1 MILLGEFIVI
11 HAKIDRIGIVCS
23 GICSL
28 HCLICPIVLALFPIF
43 GATIFANELYERI
56 FLVISAILALSS
68 ICFGYAKHRKMFIF
82 SILSAGFF
90 FFAIGQ
96 MFEHQTIG
104 LTAMVFGGTINSVA
118 HYINYRLCRSCDT
131 CSH

>member
-1 MILLGEFIVI
+1 MR
-11 HAKIDRIGIVCS
+11 HSTIDQVGMALS

-28 HCLICPIVLALFPIF
+28 HCILTPCILALFPIF
-43 GATIFANELYERI
+43 GATIFANELYERV
-56 FLVISAILALSS
+56 FLVTSAILALAS
-68 ICFGYAKHRKMFIF
+68 ICWGYAKHKRAFIF
-82 SILSAGFF
+82 SILSIGFF

-104 LTAMVFGGTINSVA
+104 LTAMVVGGTINALA
-118 HYINYRLCRSCDT
+118 HLINYRLCRSCKT